1 MGIELLIGNEKGTK
15 AYAPAVLEGIEWT
28 TERRGTPGKLS
39 FKILWDKKLDIS
51 EGSAV
56 RLKVNGKKIF
66 FGFIFK
72 QQRSKK
78 EGKVQQ
84 VTVTAYDQLRYL
96 KASASYCFTGRTAG
110 EIITEIAEDFQLT
123 AGRLDDTGYPIPT
136 LIMEEKT
143 CLDII
148 STALQRTLL
157 ATGTLYTFFDDGGAL
172 FLREA
177 GSMTAEGVVG
187 NCSLL
192 TDYSYKT
199 DIDQQ
204 TYNSIKLS
212 RPNETTGRADVFQVM
227 DSGNIGK
234 WGLLQLYQTVDETM
248 NDAQVESQARAMLKY
263 HNRRFRTLKVQAL
276 GLLGIRAGQMLMM
289 DIDNLGDINLHG
301 LVLLERV
308 SHTFKN
314 DLHTMDFDVQELGV

>member
-1 MGIELLIGNEKGTK
+1 MTCELILLNKDSGRSWDIAPQVQRVTYTTNRTGSPGTLNFTVN
-15 AYAPAVLEGIEWT
+15 ASG
-28 TERRGTPGKLS
+28 GLS
-39 FKILWDKKLDIS
+39 FV
-51 EGSAV
+51 EGDPVRFSVDGQLIFLGWVFTKSRDRHAV
-56 RLKVNGKKIF
+56 I
-66 FGFIFK
+66 
-72 QQRSKK
+72 
-78 EGKVQQ
+78 E
-84 VTVTAYDQLRYL
+84 VTCYDQLRYL

-110 EIITEIAEDFQLT
+110 EIISEIAQDFQLQVG
-123 AGRLDDTGYPIPT
+123 ALDKTGYPIPT
-136 LIMEEKT
+136 LIMEEKS

-148 STALQRTLL
+148 STALQKTLL

-172 FLREA
+172 SLREA
-177 GSMTAEGVVG
+177 GAMVAEGVVG
-187 NCSLL
+187 TCSLL

-212 RPNETTGRADVFQVM
+212 RPNEATGRADVFQVM

-234 WGLLQLYQTVDETM
+234 WGLLQLYQTVDGAM
-248 NDAQVESQARAMLKY
+248 NDAQAEAQARSMLKY

-276 GLLGIRAGQMLMM
+276 GILGLRAGQMLMM
-289 DIDNLGDINLHG
+289 DVDNLGDINLHG

>member
-1 MGIELLIGNEKGTK
+1 MVYELIILEKRTGNAWDAAPQVQSATYTTNRTGSPGTLK
-15 AYAPAVLEGIEWT
+15 FTVNASG
-28 TERRGTPGKLS
+28 GLS
-39 FKILWDKKLDIS
+39 FV
-51 EGSAV
+51 EGDPVRFSVDGQLIFLGWVFTKSRDRHAV
-56 RLKVNGKKIF
+56 I
-66 FGFIFK
+66 
-72 QQRSKK
+72 
-78 EGKVQQ
+78 E
-84 VTVTAYDQLRYL
+84 VTCYDQLRYL

-110 EIITEIAEDFQLT
+110 EIVTEIAEDFQLT
-123 AGRLDDTGYPIPT
+123 VGRLDNTGYPIPT
-136 LIMEEKT
+136 LIMEEKS

-148 STALQRTLL
+148 STAIQRTLL

-172 FLREA
+172 SLREA
-177 GSMTAEGVVG
+177 GAMVGEGVVG
-187 NCSLL
+187 TCSLL

-212 RPNETTGRADVFQVM
+212 RPNEATGRADVFQVM

-234 WGLLQLYQTVDETM
+234 WGLLQLYQTVDEAM

-276 GLLGIRAGQMLMM
+276 GILGLRAGQMLMM
-289 DIDNLGDINLHG
+289 DVDHLGDINLHG

>member
-1 MGIELLIGNEKGTK
+1 MNYELIILEKRTGKAWDAAPQVQTASYTTNRTGSPGMLKFTINASGGVSFVEGDPVRFSVDGQLIFLGWVFTKSRDRYAVIE
-15 AYAPAVLEGIEWT
+15 
-28 TERRGTPGKLS
+28 
-39 FKILWDKKLDIS
+39 
-51 EGSAV
+51 
-56 RLKVNGKKIF
+56 
-66 FGFIFK
+66 
-72 QQRSKK
+72 
-78 EGKVQQ
+78 
-84 VTVTAYDQLRYL
+84 VTCYDQLRYL

-172 FLREA
+172 SLREA
-177 GSMTAEGVVG
+177 GSMVAEGVVG
-187 NCSLL
+187 ACSLL

-212 RPNETTGRADVFQVM
+212 RPNEATGKADVFQVM
-227 DSGNIGK
+227 DSGSIGK
-234 WGLLQLYQTVDETM
+234 WGLLQLYQTVDEAL
-248 NDAQVESQARAMLKY
+248 NDAQAESQARAMLKY
-263 HNRRFRTLKVQAL
+263 HNRRFRTLKMQAL

>member
-1 MGIELLIGNEKGTK
+1 MLKFTINASGGVSFVEGDPVRFSVDGQLIFLGWVFTKSRDRYAVIE
-15 AYAPAVLEGIEWT
+15 
-28 TERRGTPGKLS
+28 
-39 FKILWDKKLDIS
+39 
-51 EGSAV
+51 
-56 RLKVNGKKIF
+56 
-66 FGFIFK
+66 
-72 QQRSKK
+72 
-78 EGKVQQ
+78 
-84 VTVTAYDQLRYL
+84 VTCYDQLRYL

-172 FLREA
+172 SLREA

-199 DIDQQ
+199 
-204 TYNSIKLS
+204 S
-212 RPNETTGRADVFQVM
+212 RPTIPSSSPVPMRP
-227 DSGNIGK
+227 
-234 WGLLQLYQTVDETM
+234 
-248 NDAQVESQARAMLKY
+248 
-263 HNRRFRTLKVQAL
+263 
-276 GLLGIRAGQMLMM
+276 RAGRMCSRSWIAATSVNGAFCSSIRQ
-289 DIDNLGDINLHG
+289 
-301 LVLLERV
+301 
-308 SHTFKN
+308 
-314 DLHTMDFDVQELGV
+314 

>member
-1 MGIELLIGNEKGTK
+1 MNYELIILEKRTGKAWDAAPQVQTATYTTNRTGSPGMLKFTINASGGVSFVEGDPVRFSVDGQLIFLGWVFTKSRDRYAVIE
-15 AYAPAVLEGIEWT
+15 
-28 TERRGTPGKLS
+28 
-39 FKILWDKKLDIS
+39 
-51 EGSAV
+51 
-56 RLKVNGKKIF
+56 
-66 FGFIFK
+66 
-72 QQRSKK
+72 
-78 EGKVQQ
+78 
-84 VTVTAYDQLRYL
+84 VTCYDQLRYL

-172 FLREA
+172 SLREA

-234 WGLLQLYQTVDETM
+234 WGLLQLYQTVDGAM

>member
-1 MGIELLIGNEKGTK
+1 MIE
-15 AYAPAVLEGIEWT
+15 
-28 TERRGTPGKLS
+28 
-39 FKILWDKKLDIS
+39 
-51 EGSAV
+51 
-56 RLKVNGKKIF
+56 
-66 FGFIFK
+66 
-72 QQRSKK
+72 
-78 EGKVQQ
+78 
-84 VTVTAYDQLRYL
+84 VTCYDQLRYL

-110 EIITEIAEDFQLT
+110 EIISEIAQDFQLQVG
-123 AGRLDDTGYPIPT
+123 ALDKTGYPIPT
-136 LIMEEKT
+136 LIMEEKS

-148 STALQRTLL
+148 STALQKTLL

-172 FLREA
+172 SLREA
-177 GSMTAEGVVG
+177 GAMVAEGVVG
-187 NCSLL
+187 TCSLL

-212 RPNETTGRADVFQVM
+212 RPNEATGRADVFQVM

-234 WGLLQLYQTVDETM
+234 WGLLQLYQTVDGAM
-248 NDAQVESQARAMLKY
+248 NDAQAEAQARSMLKY

-276 GLLGIRAGQMLMM
+276 GILGLRAGQMLMM
-289 DIDNLGDINLHG
+289 DVDNLGDINLHG

>member
-1 MGIELLIGNEKGTK
+1 MEGDPVRFSVDGQLIFLGWVFTKSRDRHAVIE
-15 AYAPAVLEGIEWT
+15 
-28 TERRGTPGKLS
+28 
-39 FKILWDKKLDIS
+39 
-51 EGSAV
+51 
-56 RLKVNGKKIF
+56 
-66 FGFIFK
+66 
-72 QQRSKK
+72 
-78 EGKVQQ
+78 
-84 VTVTAYDQLRYL
+84 VTCYDQLRYL

-110 EIITEIAEDFQLT
+110 EIISEIAQDFQLQVG
-123 AGRLDDTGYPIPT
+123 ALDKTGYPIPT
-136 LIMEEKT
+136 LIMEEKS

-148 STALQRTLL
+148 STALQKTLL

-172 FLREA
+172 SLREA
-177 GSMTAEGVVG
+177 GAMVAEGVVG
-187 NCSLL
+187 TCSLL

-212 RPNETTGRADVFQVM
+212 RPNEATGRADVFQVM

-234 WGLLQLYQTVDETM
+234 WGLLQLYQTVDGAM
-248 NDAQVESQARAMLKY
+248 NDAQAEAQARSMLKY

-276 GLLGIRAGQMLMM
+276 GILGLRAGQMLMM
-289 DIDNLGDINLHG
+289 DVDNLGDINLHG

>member
-1 MGIELLIGNEKGTK
+1 MNYELIILEKRTGKAWDAAPQVQSVTYTTNRTGSPGTLKFTVNASGISFIEGDPVRFSVDGQLIFLGWVFTK
-15 AYAPAVLEGIEWT
+15 SRDRHAVIE
-28 TERRGTPGKLS
+28 
-39 FKILWDKKLDIS
+39 
-51 EGSAV
+51 
-56 RLKVNGKKIF
+56 
-66 FGFIFK
+66 
-72 QQRSKK
+72 
-78 EGKVQQ
+78 
-84 VTVTAYDQLRYL
+84 VTCYDQLRYL

-123 AGRLDDTGYPIPT
+123 VGDLDDTGYAIPT

-148 STALQRTLL
+148 STAIQRTLL

-172 FLREA
+172 SLREA
-177 GSMTAEGVVG
+177 GAMVAEGFVG
-187 NCSLL
+187 TCSLL
-192 TDYSYKT
+192 GDYQYKT
-199 DIDQQ
+199 DIDAQ

-212 RPNETTGRADVFQVM
+212 RPNEATGRADVFQVI

-234 WGLLQLYQTVDETM
+234 FGLLQLYQTVDENL

-276 GLLGIRAGQMLMM
+276 GLLGLRAGQMLMM
-289 DIDNLGDINLHG
+289 DVDNLGDINLHG

-314 DLHTMDFDVQELGV
+314 DFHTMDFDVQELGV

>member
-1 MGIELLIGNEKGTK
+1 M
-15 AYAPAVLEGIEWT
+15 
-28 TERRGTPGKLS
+28 
-39 FKILWDKKLDIS
+39 
-51 EGSAV
+51 
-56 RLKVNGKKIF
+56 
-66 FGFIFK
+66 
-72 QQRSKK
+72 
-78 EGKVQQ
+78 
-84 VTVTAYDQLRYL
+84 
-96 KASASYCFTGRTAG
+96 
-110 EIITEIAEDFQLT
+110 
-123 AGRLDDTGYPIPT
+123 
-136 LIMEEKT
+136 
-143 CLDII
+143 
-148 STALQRTLL
+148 L

-172 FLREA
+172 SLREA
-177 GSMTAEGVVG
+177 GSMVGEGVVG
-187 NCSLL
+187 TCSLL

-212 RPNETTGRADVFQVM
+212 RPNEATGRADVFQVM

-234 WGLLQLYQTVDETM
+234 WGLLQLYQTVDEAM

-276 GLLGIRAGQMLMM
+276 GILGLRAGQMLMM
-289 DIDNLGDINLHG
+289 DVDHLGDINLHG

>member
-1 MGIELLIGNEKGTK
+1 MVYELIILEKRTGNAWDAAPQVQSVTYTTTRTGSPGTLK
-15 AYAPAVLEGIEWT
+15 FTVNASG
-28 TERRGTPGKLS
+28 GLS
-39 FKILWDKKLDIS
+39 FV
-51 EGSAV
+51 EGDPVRFSVDGQLIFLGWVFTKSRDRHAV
-56 RLKVNGKKIF
+56 I
-66 FGFIFK
+66 
-72 QQRSKK
+72 
-78 EGKVQQ
+78 E
-84 VTVTAYDQLRYL
+84 VTCYDQLRYL

-110 EIITEIAEDFQLT
+110 EIISEIAQDFQLQVG
-123 AGRLDDTGYPIPT
+123 ALDKTGYPIPT
-136 LIMEEKT
+136 LIMEEKS

-148 STALQRTLL
+148 STALQKTLL

-172 FLREA
+172 SLREA
-177 GSMTAEGVVG
+177 GAMVAEGVVG
-187 NCSLL
+187 TCSLL

-212 RPNETTGRADVFQVM
+212 RPNEATGRADVFQVM

-234 WGLLQLYQTVDETM
+234 WGLLQLYQTVDGAM
-248 NDAQVESQARAMLKY
+248 NDAQAEAQARSMLKY

-276 GLLGIRAGQMLMM
+276 GILGLRAGQMLMM
-289 DIDNLGDINLHG
+289 DVDNLGDINLHG